1 MRITKAIRQRLWHL
15 RRWLRPPRAIRPTK
29 EGWWFLL
36 ATVGLGLAATNTGN
50 NLLYLLLAMLLSFI
64 VISGILSEQ
73 SLRRVEVKRLLPKR
87 VHAGEPVLSRIV
99 VKNRKKKLPSFSL
112 HIQGNLP
119 HYLLKLAPKEAVTL
133 KEECLFER
141 RGLHRLPP
149 PKLSTR
155 YPFGLFLKTSRPG
168 PGDEVLV
175 YPRIVPLPPALLKVL
190 TSWGV
195 QARYQK
201 GRGSGLYD
209 LRPFREG
216 DDFRLIHWKT
226 SAKAGELMLKELE
239 REEGGKVTLLIED
252 PEPTASVEKVEEDIS
267 LAASLAAHFIKQDAL
282 VRLLTTNGT
291 TPFGRG
297 AAHLDRILQLLALY
311 HPVRTDPLPTGQ
323 YPPRTIGVADTGG
336 VLRIKLGEGLLVN
349 QV

>member
-1 MRITKAIRQRLWHL
+1 MSIAKALRQGFWRFLK
-15 RRWLRPPRAIRPTK
+15 RLRPPRAIRPTK

-73 SLRRVEVKRLLPKR
+73 SLRRVEVKHLFPKR
-87 VHAGEPVLSRIV
+87 IHAGEPVPARIV
-99 VKNRKKKLPSFSL
+99 VRNRKKRLPSFSL
-112 HIQGNLP
+112 HIQGSSP
-119 HYLLKLAPKEAVTL
+119 HYLLKLAPKEAATL
-133 KEECLFER
+133 KDECRFER

-149 PKLSTR
+149 LKVSTR
-155 YPFGLFLKTSRPG
+155 YPFGLFFKTSRPG

-175 YPRIVPLPPALLKVL
+175 YPRIVPLPPTLLKVL

-239 REEGGKVTLLIED
+239 REEGGKVTLLIKD
-252 PEPTASVEKVEEDIS
+252 PEPTASAEKVEEDIS
-267 LAASLAAHFIKQDAL
+267 LVASLAAHFIKQDAE

-291 TPFGRG
+291 IPFGRG
-297 AAHLDRILQLLALY
+297 IPHLHRILEHLALY
-311 HPVRTDPLPTGQ
+311 HPGRTPNPQPPTPNPEGSN
-323 YPPRTIGVADTGG
+323 GG
-336 VLRIKLGEGLLVN
+336 GIIRIKLGEGLLKGWPD
-349 QV
+349 